1 MDLPLLYLDFDGV
14 LHPNFA
20 SPSTYFCC
28 LPLLEQALEGTPVQL
43 VVSSSWRFH
52 MDHGHIRRQFP
63 LGLRERLTGFTG
75 EAHIGPKARWH
86 EINRHAA
93 HHHVHDFRAL
103 DDAANEF
110 PTVCPWLILCNGKT
124 GLQQPQAQA
133 LRQWALKV

>member
-1 MDLPLLYLDFDGV
+1 MDQPLLYLDFDGV

-20 SPSTYFCC
+20 SPSTYFCY

-93 HHHVHDFRAL
+93 YHHVQISEPWMTRPTS
-103 DDAANEF
+103 F
-110 PTVCPWLILCNGKT
+110 PPCAPG
-124 GLQQPQAQA
+124 
-133 LRQWALKV
+133 